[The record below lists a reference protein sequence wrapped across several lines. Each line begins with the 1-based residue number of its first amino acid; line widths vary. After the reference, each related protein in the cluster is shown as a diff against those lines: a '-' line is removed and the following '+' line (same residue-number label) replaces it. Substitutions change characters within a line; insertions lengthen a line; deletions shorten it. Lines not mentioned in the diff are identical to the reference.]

1 MLLKNS
7 QVVKCERYQNDA
19 KSFRMLKSQGQGAG
33 IILNPAEHYYQAI
46 INKAN
51 LFSLIHSRPSM

>member
-7 QVVKCERYQNDA
+7 QVVKCENYQNDA
-19 KSFRMLKSQGQGAG
+19 KSFRMLKSGAGAG